1 MILRVLLFC
10 LMGVGLTGFG
20 VFAWRAM
27 HQPAP
32 VAQTQTAVA
41 LPPPVM
47 VNILVAAHDLRPGS
61 FLRPDDLSITAYG
74 QDAVPPGA
82 ERDTAAARGALSGA
96 LVERTILHDI
106 PISRT
111 DLLLSGDHGF
121 LAAILAPG
129 MRAFTI
135 ERDQVV
141 ADAGLIWPGDRL
153 DVILTQQPSSAG
165 PLGRQIVAE
174 TVLTNLR
181 VLAIDQQLVH
191 VTTPADDKT
200 PALSTIT
207 VEVSPS
213 DAERLAVAL
222 RLGKIAFVVRPT
234 VSLSTAQQPLPM
246 LAAGTPVHATGS
258 IWAGDVM
265 HSLNQTTAQSPSS
278 VHVFDGGESDKEF
291 HF

>member
-10 LMGVGLTGFG
+10 LMGIGLVGFG
-20 VFAWRAM
+20 GFTWRAM

-32 VAQTQTAVA
+32 VVQTQTAVA
-41 LPPPVM
+41 RPPPVM
-47 VNILVAAHDLRPGS
+47 VNILVAAHDLRPGT

-74 QDAVPPGA
+74 QDAVPPDA
-82 ERDTAAARGALSGA
+82 ERDTATTRAALIGA
-96 LVERTILHDI
+96 LVSRAVIHDA
-106 PISRT
+106 PISKA

-153 DVILTQQPSSAG
+153 DLILTQQAGSASQ
-165 PLGRQIVAE
+165 PGRQIVGE

-181 VLAIDQQLVH
+181 VLAIDQQLVQ
-191 VTTPADDKT
+191 VATPAEGKT
-200 PALSTIT
+200 PAISTIT
-207 VEVSPS
+207 VEVSPV

-222 RLGKIAFVVRPT
+222 RLGKIAFAVRPA
-234 VSLSTAQQPLPM
+234 LSEPSPAVASGRSVQ
-246 LAAGTPVHATGS
+246 ATGS

-265 HSLNQTTAQSPSS
+265 HSLNQGMAQSPAAI
-278 VHVFDGGESDKEF
+278 HVFDGSGSDKEF